1 MTLQVIDI
9 GLGVLEVTPKR
20 IGDARGFFAE
30 TWQRDQ
36 FAAAGINVSWIQ
48 DNQSRSTEKGVLRG
62 LHLQIAPAA
71 QQKLIRVLTGVIFDV
86 AVDVRPG
93 SPSFGLWV
101 TRELSAEAFNQL
113 LIPAGFA
120 HGFLTLSPEA
130 EVFYKV
136 DAPYMPAAE
145 RSIRWNDPALAIP
158 WPLALGEIPLLSAK
172 DAAAPTLADIG
183 AQLKF

>member
-1 MTLQVIDI
+1 MTLQIIDI

-20 IGDARGFFAE
+20 FGDARGFFAE

-36 FAAAGINVSWIQ
+36 FAAAGIDVSWVQ
-48 DNQSRSTEKGVLRG
+48 DNQSRSTERGVLRG

-71 QQKLIRVLTGVIFDV
+71 QQKLIRVLKGAIFDV

-93 SPSFGLWV
+93 SPSFGAWV
-101 TRELSAEAFNQL
+101 TRELSAKAFNQL

-120 HGFLTLSPEA
+120 HGFLTLTPEV

-136 DAPYMPAAE
+136 DAPYMPTAE

-158 WPLALGEIPLLSAK
+158 WPLPAGEVPLLSSK
-172 DAAAPTLADIG
+172 DAAAPTLAHV
-183 AQLKF
+183 AAELTF